1 MDEDISCFLD
11 NNYEK
16 NLDENIE
23 MHYGSKEEAD
33 YDEDESDLECDEE
46 QKSGGVNSICVV
58 GETGRRRRK
67 YSCPFC
73 QQFVYQLSRHVF
85 SAHQD
90 SWEQFDAGRDKTKQ
104 VRERE
109 YPKKCELCPRY
120 LSCKY
125 HYERHIKSHQQK
137 SVKAEMKNTE
147 ESFVCDQCGASYSQ
161 VSPALTVGQ
170 TKYFLFLV

>member
-1 MDEDISCFLD
+1 MKTKVESVNLSIIKKNFWPRVPCSCFLD

-67 YSCPFC
+67 YSCPYC
-73 QQFVYQLSRHVF
+73 QVVIRNKGAYNNHLS
-85 SAHQD
+85 
-90 SWEQFDAGRDKTKQ
+90 
-104 VRERE
+104 
-109 YPKKCELCPRY
+109 
-120 LSCKY
+120 
-125 HYERHIKSHQQK
+125 QK
-137 SVKAEMKNTE
+137 HRNARQSGN
-147 ESFVCDQCGASYSQ
+147 
-161 VSPALTVGQ
+161 
-170 TKYFLFLV
+170 LFP